1 MKSTGP
7 LWSEKTHS
15 CLSLSCAVTA
25 RLHKPRPP
33 QVLSPCTFS
42 LGSPPFLT
50 ASLNHSSAWN
60 LPQRW
65 QIMDYLTSLGKCCKN
80 NQKKKKIS
88 RVWWVVFPMYCLS
101 SCLVM
106 LSPYN
111 RSFALL
117 CPIPS
122 CCHLDGAQ
130 PHRLGG
136 WEPRPGQR
144 FFFCNNQEAAT
155 LINAMCSVSC
165 PQDWNSACAVFP
177 APKGICE
184 ETPYYV
190 SSWETQKGG
199 EHRQ

>member
-80 NQKKKKIS
+80 NQKKK
-88 RVWWVVFPMYCLS
+88 RYLECDGLFFPCTVWVPAWWCCPLIIGPLHCFVPFP
-101 SCLVM
+101 
-106 LSPYN
+106 
-111 RSFALL
+111 A
-117 CPIPS
+117 
-122 CCHLDGAQ
+122 
-130 PHRLGG
+130 
-136 WEPRPGQR
+136 
-144 FFFCNNQEAAT
+144 AAT
-155 LINAMCSVSC
+155 LMEPSPTGWGDESQG
-165 PQDWNSACAVFP
+165 QDKDFSSATIRKP
-177 APKGICE
+177 LP
-184 ETPYYV
+184 
-190 SSWETQKGG
+190 W
-199 EHRQ
+199 